1 MIFEKFD
8 GDIPEKRIIEE
19 YREAVDI
26 FPALH
31 KYQAEHN
38 IENLQK
44 LCVELSDFCA
54 AIYTSTRNDAER
66 NVYRAF
72 VSKLNK

>member
-31 KYQAEHN
+31 KYQSEHN

-44 LCVELSDFCA
+44 LCVELSEFCS

-66 NVYRAF
+66 DVYRAF
-72 VSKLNK
+72 VGKLNK